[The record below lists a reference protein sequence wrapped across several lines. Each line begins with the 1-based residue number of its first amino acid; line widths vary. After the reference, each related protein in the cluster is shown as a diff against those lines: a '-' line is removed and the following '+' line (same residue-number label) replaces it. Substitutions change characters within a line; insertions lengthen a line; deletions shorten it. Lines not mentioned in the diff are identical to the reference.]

1 MGFPT
6 IVNVQAAPAVLGDF
20 CDSNP
25 RATVNATA
33 GSLVAGPNGVSVGL
47 FAWVNP
53 GDGRSVNNYGAGVP
67 DGFVHRDQQGII
79 TTYLADDTLLMQAG
93 FPITLFSA
101 GGFWAKN
108 AGASTSAKG
117 QGVYVNN
124 STGAVQF
131 GSNWT
136 GASVTGSIAADS
148 WTGSISGTTL
158 TITAVGAGQVNI
170 NETISGTGVA
180 TGTQILSQ
188 LTGTANG
195 VGTYQVSGAAQ
206 TVASTTITG
215 SYGLMT
221 VTAVSSGTLALG
233 DGLSGSGVTTG
244 TAILAFGTGTGG
256 NGTYVVSVA
265 QTVSSETITVASGT
279 LHPNFVAASTGAP
292 GELVKITTWPS
303 VSA

>member
-6 IVNVQAAPAVLGDF
+6 QVNVQAAPAVLGDF

-25 RATVNATA
+25 RATVNAGQGA
-33 GSLVAGPNGVSVGL
+33 LVAGPNGVAVGS

-53 GDGRSVNNYGAGVP
+53 ADGRTVNNYGSGVP

-79 TTYLADDTLLMQAG
+79 TAFLADDTLLMPAG
-93 FPITLFSA
+93 YAMTLFSA

-108 AGASTSAKG
+108 AGASTSSKG
-117 QGVYVNN
+117 QSVYVNN

-136 GASVTGSIAADS
+136 GASVTGSIATDVV
-148 WTGSISGTTL
+148 TGSISGTTL
-158 TITAVGAGQVNI
+158 TVTAVTTGQMNVG
-170 NETISGTGVA
+170 ETISGTGVA
-180 TGTQILSQ
+180 SGTQIVSQ
-188 LTGTANG
+188 LTGTAGG

-233 DGLSGSGVTTG
+233 DGISGSGITTG
-244 TAILAFGTGTGG
+244 NSIIAFGTGTGG
-256 NGTYVVSVA
+256 NGTYVVSIG
-265 QTVSSETITVASGT
+265 QTISSETITVASGT
-279 LHPNFVAASTGAP
+279 LLPNWTAASSGAP
-292 GELVKITTWPS
+292 GELVKITTWP
-303 VSA
+303 VVPY